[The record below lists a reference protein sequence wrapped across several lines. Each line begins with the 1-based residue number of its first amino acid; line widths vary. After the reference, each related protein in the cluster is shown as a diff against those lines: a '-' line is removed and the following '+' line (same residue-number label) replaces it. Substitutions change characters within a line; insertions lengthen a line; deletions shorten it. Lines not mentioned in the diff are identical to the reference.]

1 MHSAKHR
8 HYVIESDSDRSR
20 RAAAAFEMKNSF
32 RKGRSTTPQILA
44 LRRLIEELKISNKQ
58 AYIVFVDFS
67 KAFDSVNRKAML
79 HILLNYGIPEETANA
94 IANMCDN
101 PSSFV
106 QTLDGP
112 TNEFFTTTGILQ
124 GDTLAPYLFGIVADC
139 LLRQSVDTLK
149 SKEIDITPSKTSRG
163 KDKHLT
169 DLDYADDIALT
180 AMLLQEVQD
189 LLSSLEDASAKVE
202 I

>member
-67 KAFDSVNRKAML
+67 KAFDSVNRKTML
-79 HILLNYGIPEETANA
+79 HILLNYGIREEIVNA
-94 IANMCDN
+94 ISIIYDN
-101 PSSFV
+101 PLYKPWMVQPMSFSPLLESC
-106 QTLDGP
+106 QLTHWPP
-112 TNEFFTTTGILQ
+112 TFL
-124 GDTLAPYLFGIVADC
+124 
-139 LLRQSVDTLK
+139 
-149 SKEIDITPSKTSRG
+149 
-163 KDKHLT
+163 
-169 DLDYADDIALT
+169 
-180 AMLLQEVQD
+180 
-189 LLSSLEDASAKVE
+189 
-202 I
+202 

>member
-1 MHSAKHR
+1 MAS
-8 HYVIESDSDRSR
+8 
-20 RAAAAFEMKNSF
+20 
-32 RKGRSTTPQILA
+32 
-44 LRRLIEELKISNKQ
+44 
-58 AYIVFVDFS
+58 
-67 KAFDSVNRKAML
+67 
-79 HILLNYGIPEETANA
+79 
-94 IANMCDN
+94 
-101 PSSFV
+101 
-106 QTLDGP
+106 
-112 TNEFFTTTGILQ
+112 
-124 GDTLAPYLFGIVADC
+124 YLFGIVADC

-149 SKEIDITPSKTSRG
+149 FKEIDITPSKTSRG